1 MTNTERERAIMETI
15 SLDSKKRIKSEK
27 VNKMNLEKIRK
38 PKNEE
43 LRNSCI
49 GGEQNKNKEVR

>member
-1 MTNTERERAIMETI
+1 METI